1 MDEFTKKAKEVFE
14 TEKSLGRV
22 IRHQE
27 AYTLPVI
34 KNGIKYF
41 ENLGVLKNDRGN
53 YIISRV
59 SKLNDEVVLLERE
72 LELQT
77 KLVFQG

>member
-1 MDEFTKKAKEVFE
+1 MDKFLKKAKEVFE

-22 IRHQE
+22 IRHPE
-27 AYTLPVI
+27 AFTLPVI

-41 ENLGVLKNDRGN
+41 ENLRNSSKRFGN
-53 YIISRV
+53 YVISSV
-59 SKLNDEVVLLERE
+59 SKLNHEVVYLERE

-77 KLVFQG
+77 KLVFKG